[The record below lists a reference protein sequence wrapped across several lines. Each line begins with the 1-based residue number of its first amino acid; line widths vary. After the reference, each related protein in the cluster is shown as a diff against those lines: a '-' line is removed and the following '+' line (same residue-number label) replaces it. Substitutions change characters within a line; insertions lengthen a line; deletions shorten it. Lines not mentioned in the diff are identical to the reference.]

1 MLRSKLRILCVTLLL
16 LWIVSSLSVSVFAD
30 KPLPI
35 RIGATVSR
43 EGKYVQTSLM
53 MSKAFSF
60 WIESVNGRGGL
71 LGRPVELITYDD
83 KSNTELTE
91 KLYRKL
97 IEEDKVDFVFSPYSS
112 PLTLVASKVSEKSK
126 KLMLAVAAAA
136 EAPWKRGYRY
146 LFQLYA
152 PAQRQFIGVLDIMAR
167 NKYRKLAIIFDET
180 SVFNQDIVKGIR
192 HWAKVFRLQI
202 VFDEAYSDG
211 KRDLPAIVDKLKALG
226 IDGLINSSYPPDSYE
241 LIRLLE
247 KAKFKPKVLAM
258 PIVPA
263 YPNFP
268 KKVGPYANYILG
280 PSQWEPIDRIPF
292 PGTRSFMEGFKTHT
306 GLTPTFH
313 STAAYA
319 ACQLMEEAIKKV
331 GALDNTKMRDYI
343 AALDTVTV
351 LGRFKVNPAGMQVG
365 HNSFIIQWQNG
376 KKEIVWPRK
385 MQTAR
390 PRF

>member
-1 MLRSKLRILCVTLLL
+1 MNRQILRRGTWALLFLVAMSL
-16 LWIVSSLSVSVFAD
+16 LSLSALAE

-35 RIGATVSR
+35 RIGATVSL

-53 MSKAFSF
+53 MRKAFSY
-60 WIESVNGRGGL
+60 WVASVNKRGGL

-83 KSNTELTE
+83 KSNKELTE

-97 IEEDKVDFVFSPYSS
+97 IEEDKVDLVFSPYST
-112 PLTLVASKVSEKSK
+112 PLTLVASKVCEKNK
-126 KLMLAVAAAA
+126 KLMLAIAAAA
-136 EAPWKRGYRY
+136 EDPWKRGYRY

-152 PAQRQFIGVLDIMAR
+152 PAQRQFIGVLDIMAK
-167 NKYRKLAIIFDET
+167 NKFRKMAVIFDDT
-180 SVFNQDIVKGIR
+180 SEFNHDIVKGIR
-192 HWAKVFRLQI
+192 HWAKIFRLQI
-202 VFDEAYSDG
+202 IFDHAYSDG
-211 KRDLPAIVDKLKALG
+211 KKELPGIVAKLKNMG
-226 IDGLINSSYPPDSYE
+226 IDALINSSYPPDSYE
-241 LIRLLE
+241 LLRLLE
-247 KAKFKPKVLAM
+247 KAEFKPKVLAL

-263 YPNFP
+263 YPNFQER
-268 KKVGPYANYILG
+268 VGPYANHVFG

-292 PGTRSFMEGFKTHT
+292 PGTRSFMEGFKAHT
-306 GLTPTFH
+306 GLTATFH
-313 STAAYA
+313 STSAFA
-319 ACQLMEEAIKKV
+319 ACQLMEEAINKF
-331 GALDNTKMRDYI
+331 GSLDNSKMRDYI

-365 HNSFIIQWQNG
+365 HNSFIVQWQNG